1 MVHTVA
7 GAACAWKRRFG
18 TAPPVPGLTGTLQ
31 QIGSFIT
38 GGWLLIAN
46 VPLSKQW
53 WRPG

>member
-1 MVHTVA
+1 
-7 GAACAWKRRFG
+7 
-18 TAPPVPGLTGTLQ
+18 VPGLTGTLQ
-31 QIGSFIT
+31 QIASFIT